1 MATSHTAIVIVTLL
15 MLASSPSLV
24 HARTMPRDHPHAH
37 DASASSSRFSQN
49 FLRVFKA
56 PPAPLVLT
64 DKLEI
69 AAAERRQI
77 IEATADGSVP
87 SPGIGHHH

>member
-1 MATSHTAIVIVTLL
+1 MATSHAAIVIFTLL
-15 MLASSPSLV
+15 LLASSPSLV
-24 HARTMPRDHPHAH
+24 HARTMPHAH
-37 DASASSSRFSQN
+37 DASASSSLVSQD
-49 FLRVFKA
+49 FLQVFKA

-64 DKLEI
+64 DKPEI